1 MYTLTQILK
10 DLAKESVP
18 PPEMIRTIWDRILL
32 SLSQKKLEE
41 KSQENS
47 WKDSIRLRKREENQ

>member
-18 PPEMIRTIWDRILL
+18 PPEMIRTIWERIVF
-32 SLSQKKLEE
+32 SLSQKKLEQ
-41 KSQENS
+41 KPRNDKR
-47 WKDSIRLRKREENQ
+47 KDLRKI

>member
-18 PPEMIRTIWDRILL
+18 PPEMIRTIWDIVFVVA
-32 SLSQKKLEE
+32 EE
-41 KSQENS
+41 IGGKTAGE
-47 WKDSIRLRKREENQ
+47 

>member
-18 PPEMIRTIWDRILL
+18 PPEMIRTIWNRILL

-41 KSQENS
+41 RTQGSN
-47 WKDSIRLRKREENQ
+47 WKNLEKGRK

>member
-18 PPEMIRTIWDRILL
+18 PPEMIRTIWERIVF
-32 SLSQKKLEE
+32 SLSQKKLE
-41 KSQENS
+41 Q
-47 WKDSIRLRKREENQ
+47 KRHDGK

>member
-18 PPEMIRTIWDRILL
+18 PPEMIRTIWDQILL

-41 KSQENS
+41 RTQENS
-47 WKDSIRLRKREENQ
+47 WKDSMKA

>member
-18 PPEMIRTIWDRILL
+18 PPEMIRTIWERILF
-32 SLSQKKLEE
+32 SLAQKKLEE
-41 KSQENS
+41 RTQGSS
-47 WKDSIRLRKREENQ
+47 WKNSGKI